1 MIQNWTAR
9 IRFHFLRIGRLLY
22 CPFEKCN
29 LVGRI
34 VIGDDSLLRMWIIQ
48 KYWRRNSWFAGSLL
62 HSHHVYNGWIFVNIG
77 TAFWFASRGQGEEVH
92 VHANIYFKGGDPQQS
107 YGSSSSN
114 AVLGECSTRNCNR
127 KPPVH
132 CCIFKACK
140 GSVAYPNP
148 IREEES
154 IVLWVVDQSRCLQ
167 SSCQTRRGACQH
179 EKKEEDPWTPECSQ
193 TDRSSRKWPLLMSP
207 HWALSS
213 IK

>member
-1 MIQNWTAR
+1 
-9 IRFHFLRIGRLLY
+9 
-22 CPFEKCN
+22 
-29 LVGRI
+29 V
-34 VIGDDSLLRMWIIQ
+34 
-48 KYWRRNSWFAGSLL
+48 GSLL

-77 TAFWFASRGQGEEVH
+77 TAFWFASRGQGEEAH

-148 IREEES
+148 IRKEES
-154 IVLWVVDQSRCLQ
+154 IGLWVVDQSRCLQ

-179 EKKEEDPWTPECSQ
+179 EKKEEDP
-193 TDRSSRKWPLLMSP
+193 
-207 HWALSS
+207 
-213 IK
+213 